1 MKPAAY
7 HVSMMAS
14 RWNKQPR
21 DDVTVFSITRL
32 WRRRSA
38 VEDANTSNNYSK
50 TSIWDAFC
58 SLSIDMI
65 CTVTWGAAVRDL
77 IADWRRACS
86 NVRGTKPISIV
97 SHCTGLPPIGKTG
110 KIRKGQ
116 GIRKWSKKSRVWV
129 CVCVCV
135 RVVCCVLPCV
145 ESWTQKLDSGKISDI
160 PIIVGRRN

>member
-1 MKPAAY
+1 MYRWWRQDGTSSLVMTSQCLASHAFGAGDPRWRTLTPATTTVRRQY
-7 HVSMMAS
+7 EMLSVVYLSTWFVQS
-14 RWNKQPR
+14 RGE
-21 DDVTVFSITRL
+21 
-32 WRRRSA
+32 RRFL
-38 VEDANTSNNYSK
+38 K
-50 TSIWDAFC
+50 T
-58 SLSIDMI
+58 
-65 CTVTWGAAVRDL
+65 RDL